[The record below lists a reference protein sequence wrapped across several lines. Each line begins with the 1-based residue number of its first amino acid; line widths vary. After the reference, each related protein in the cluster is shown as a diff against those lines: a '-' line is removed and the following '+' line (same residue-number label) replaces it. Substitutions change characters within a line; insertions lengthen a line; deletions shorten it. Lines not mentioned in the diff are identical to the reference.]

1 MSENQK
7 GKLIKIL
14 LAKVEDFSQNAAT
27 AEEVE
32 ALAAVARVL
41 VELSKD

>member
-1 MSENQK
+1 MNENQRK
-7 GKLIKIL
+7 TLCEIL
-14 LAKVEDFSQNAAT
+14 LEKVKEYSPNAAT
-27 AEEVE
+27 AEEME